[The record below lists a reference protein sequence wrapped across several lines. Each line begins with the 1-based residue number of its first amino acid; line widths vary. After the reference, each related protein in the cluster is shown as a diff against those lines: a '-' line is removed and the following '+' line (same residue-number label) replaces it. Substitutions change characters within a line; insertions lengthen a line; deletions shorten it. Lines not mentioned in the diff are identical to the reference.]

1 MKTVSVILIVVYLVF
16 PVICP
21 GPSCGAPFAHA
32 GQSAVISGDSG
43 GYPANHDTDNGET
56 TLCCAGHIPLSA
68 FAGIPRVELTSR
80 LLPHEPRL
88 ALPQIADRIVVPPQ
102 NYS

>member
-21 GPSCGAPFAHA
+21 GPSWGASFAPA
-32 GQSAVISGDSG
+32 GQGAAVSGDSG

-56 TLCCAGHIPLSA
+56 TLCCAGHLPISS
-68 FAGIPRVELTSR
+68 FAGIPRVELASR
-80 LLPHEPRL
+80 LLLYEPRP
-88 ALPQIADRIVVPPQ
+88 ALPQIVDRIVVPPQ
-102 NYS
+102 NHS